1 MPSSRRHI
9 LLVEEHRDICTAYV
23 ALFQELCDY
32 ALHAVGRAQD
42 ALGLT
47 GRRRIDLAIVDLT
60 QAGEVQ
66 ARLEMIRSWRAEGMT
81 FPVIATC
88 AQDYDGLSIQTF
100 EAGADD
106 FLRKPYSFG
115 EMHARIQR
123 HIERRSNAPP
133 SSTRVDGV
141 ILPTE
146 PFTFAGA
153 IISPDMQVTFPNG
166 RSFRLSA
173 KQVGI
178 LRELYLHSGT
188 LILKDKLI
196 YAAWG
201 ADANTNSASVHQY
214 LHVLRK
220 LFREGGVDLNLY
232 VTPESKVGWRIAAR
246 ATAPALV

>member
-1 MPSSRRHI
+1 
-9 LLVEEHRDICTAYV
+9 LVEEHRDICSAYF
-23 ALFQELCDY
+23 ALFQELYDY
-32 ALHAVGRAQD
+32 ALHTVGRTQD

-47 GRRRIDLAIVDLT
+47 GRRRIDLAIIDLT
-60 QAGEVQ
+60 QIAEVSP
-66 ARLEMIRSWRAEGMT
+66 RLKMIRSWRAEGMT
-81 FPVIATC
+81 FPVIATS
-88 AQDYDGLSIQTF
+88 AQDYDGLSIETF

-106 FLRKPYSFG
+106 FLRKPYLLG

-123 HIERRSNAPP
+123 HIERRSNAAP

-141 ILPTE
+141 LLPTE

-153 IISPDMQVTFPNG
+153 IISPDMLITFPNG
-166 RSFRLSA
+166 RSFKLSA

-178 LRELYLHSGT
+178 LHEFFLHAGT

-201 ADANTNSASVHQY
+201 ADANTNSTSVHQY

-220 LFREGGVDLNLY
+220 LFREGGVDLNRY
-232 VTPESKVGWRIAAR
+232 VTPESKVGWRIAAQ
-246 ATAPALV
+246 AISPALV